1 MDIKN
6 TNFNSIA
13 KPESF
18 VRPDGAGKTNSV
30 SNGSGQKVGNNV
42 GPSFEDTLSSAMKG
56 TPLAGANAPA
66 GATAAAAANA
76 VKFSN
81 HAVERMQSRGISFN
95 KGDLERLNQAV
106 DKASAKGSKDTLV
119 LMNDAALIVS
129 VKNKTVVTVMDQA
142 ALKENV
148 FTNIDSTIVM

>member
-1 MDIKN
+1 MDLKKVSQFDSLV
-6 TNFNSIA
+6 T
-13 KPESF
+13 PESK
-18 VRPDGAGKTNSV
+18 VKTNPSL
-30 SNGSGQKVGNNV
+30 GN
-42 GPSFEDTLSSAMKG
+42 GPSFAETLKNIPG
-56 TPLAGANAPA
+56 VKTPDAVKQNLAASMDG
-66 GATAAAAANA
+66 

-95 KGDLERLNQAV
+95 KADMDRLTDAV
-106 DKASAKGSKDTLV
+106 GRAAAKGSKDTLV

>member
-1 MDIKN
+1 MDVKKAN
-6 TNFNSIA
+6 AFESIA
-13 KPESF
+13 KPA
-18 VRPDGAGKTNSV
+18 GLGKTDALAKGGLQSGND
-30 SNGSGQKVGNNV
+30 SNKV
-42 GPSFEDTLSSAMKG
+42 GPSFQDTLASTMQGQVRAPM
-56 TPLAGANAPA
+56 GAAIP
-66 GATAAAAANA
+66 GG

-81 HAVERMQSRGISFN
+81 HAIERMQSRGVSFN
-95 KGDLERLNQAV
+95 KGDLDRINQAV

>member
-1 MDIKN
+1 MDVKKAN
-6 TNFNSIA
+6 AFDSIA
-13 KPESF
+13 KPA
-18 VRPDGAGKTNSV
+18 GLGKTDALAKGGLQSGG
-30 SNGSGQKVGNNV
+30 GSKNV
-42 GPSFEDTLSSAMKG
+42 GPSFQDTLASTMQGGLQAKDSP
-56 TPLAGANAPA
+56 PLVGGPMGAAIPS
-66 GATAAAAANA
+66 G

-81 HAVERMQSRGISFN
+81 HAIERMQSRGVSFN
-95 KGDLERLNQAV
+95 KGDLDRLNQAV

>member
-1 MDIKN
+1 MDVKKAN
-6 TNFNSIA
+6 AFESIA
-13 KPESF
+13 KPA
-18 VRPDGAGKTNSV
+18 GLGKTDALAKGGLQSGND
-30 SNGSGQKVGNNV
+30 SNKV
-42 GPSFEDTLSSAMKG
+42 GPSFQDTLASTMQGQVRAPM
-56 TPLAGANAPA
+56 GAAIPN
-66 GATAAAAANA
+66 G

-81 HAVERMQSRGISFN
+81 HAIERMQSRGVSFN
-95 KGDLERLNQAV
+95 KGDLDRLNQAV

>member
-1 MDIKN
+1 MDVKKAN
-6 TNFNSIA
+6 AFDSIA
-13 KPESF
+13 KP
-18 VRPDGAGKTNSV
+18 VGLGKTDALAKSGLQGGGG
-30 SNGSGQKVGNNV
+30 SNGV
-42 GPSFEDTLSSAMKG
+42 GPSFQDTLASTMQGQKSGPM
-56 TPLAGANAPA
+56 GAAIPS
-66 GATAAAAANA
+66 G

-81 HAVERMQSRGISFN
+81 HAIERMQSRGVSFN
-95 KGDLERLNQAV
+95 KGDLDRLNQAV